1 MEFDPDWSAITS
13 NLIHLG
19 IAYVLAIPIAWNRE
33 KYSRSAGLRTFPI
46 VAMSTCGYMLIG
58 MEVLD
63 TTDAEARVMYGIITG
78 MGFIGGGAIL
88 KSDKGRDVSGTAT
101 AAALWGT
108 GAVGLAVAWGR
119 FEIALLLAAL
129 TFCTLQFIYPIKER
143 LRGDEDERG

>member
-1 MEFDPDWSAITS
+1 MDFNPDWSAIAN

-19 IAYVLAIPIAWNRE
+19 VAYLLAIPIAWNRE

-58 MEVLD
+58 MQVLD

-88 KSDKGRDVSGTAT
+88 KSGQGRDVSGTAT
-101 AAALWGT
+101 AAALWTT
-108 GAVGLAVAWGR
+108 GAIGLAVAWRR
-119 FEIALLLAAL
+119 FEIALLLSVL
-129 TFCTLQFIYPIKER
+129 TFCTLQFVYPIKER
-143 LRGDEDERG
+143 LRGGEDPRD